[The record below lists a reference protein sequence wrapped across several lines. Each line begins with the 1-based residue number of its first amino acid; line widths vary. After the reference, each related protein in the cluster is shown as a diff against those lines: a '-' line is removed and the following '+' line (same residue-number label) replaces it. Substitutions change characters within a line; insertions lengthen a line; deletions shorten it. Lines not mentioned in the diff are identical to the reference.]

1 MTVLGLIAHH
11 ILREAGGGKDS
22 VSKPERKWDE
32 IVERTNVK
40 LRQSWVEACLYPL
53 QSTAPMYEV
62 LKRRTCVRAN
72 EVCSVTKAGSIG
84 ARIGRR
90 SIGYEVWVESQDGTV
105 AGSID
110 KAENID
116 GEIVLSDLKTGS
128 IANSAGE
135 KRGTN
140 VKEDYAVQLKMYAA
154 LYHQT
159 FGRWPARLRI
169 VPLSGA
175 TRDLEFIQTECT
187 DLISGA
193 SHALQIL
200 NKKISGASQSAIVD
214 LASPSP
220 ETCRFCPFRPAC
232 WAYRAES
239 SKVHRKWP
247 SDVFGKIWDINML
260 QSGRMNLRIATDGG
274 EQVTLRA
281 LPSQRHPALKM
292 IQRGD
297 QVGMFNARP
306 SADKREY
313 SDGPLTILYKYEDS
327 FFAAGKI
334 DTQGK
339 SS

>member
-1 MTVLGLIAHH
+1 MTVLGLIAHQ
-11 ILREAGGGKDS
+11 ILREAAGGKETNS
-22 VSKPERKWDE
+22 NPEHRWDE
-32 IVERTNVK
+32 IVETTNER

-53 QSTAPMYEV
+53 QSTARMYEV
-62 LKRRTCVRAN
+62 LKRRTCVGAN
-72 EVCSVTKAGSIG
+72 EVFSTTKAGNIA

-90 SIGYEVWVESQDGTV
+90 STGYEVWVESQDGTV

-110 KAENID
+110 KAENIN

-135 KRGTN
+135 KRGTD
-140 VKEDYAVQLKMYAA
+140 VKEEYAVQLKMYAA
-154 LYHQT
+154 LYQRT

-175 TRDLEFIQTECT
+175 TRDLEFTQAECT
-187 DLISGA
+187 DLVSGA

-200 NKKISGASQSAIVD
+200 NKKISDAPQSAILD

-220 ETCRFCPFRPAC
+220 ETCRFCTFRPAC
-232 WAYRAES
+232 WAYKGES
-239 SKVHRKWP
+239 SKGNQKWP
-247 SDVFGKIWDINML
+247 PDVFGRIWDINML
-260 QSGRMNLRIATDGG
+260 QGGRVNLRIAMDGG
-274 EQVTLRA
+274 EQVSLRA

-297 QVGMFNARP
+297 QVGLFNARP
-306 SADKREY
+306 SVGKREY

-327 FFAAGKI
+327 FFEAGKI
-334 DTQGK
+334 DAQGK